1 MKYFQIE
8 HFTEILM
15 KIPRTKNTYLS
26 LYLISHLLFLLYSF
40 IFGIWYFMLSLLIGL
55 IVFNLAAELYMH
67 RTVSHRHFHFS
78 NFTNKIFCALFSMCN
93 FGSLASNCAI
103 HINHHKFSDTEK
115 DPHNFRNIGVL
126 NTILKN
132 WKKEHLPSSKL
143 VLTFLKDEN
152 VKNQHYHHMKYAI
165 VSTILFPFIP
175 VASFWLI
182 NLLFI
187 VAHLGTDK
195 ESRFMNLDLL
205 YPLMWGA
212 EKHRDHH
219 LDISKK
225 KMHNLDLIYYTGRV
239 LDTSV

>member
-1 MKYFQIE
+1 MKNNKDMRYNFLFIV
-8 HFTEILM
+8 FIIL
-15 KIPRTKNTYLS
+15 
-26 LYLISHLLFLLYSF
+26 
-40 IFGIWYFMLSLLIGL
+40 IFGCID
-55 IVFNLAAELYMH
+55 
-67 RTVSHRHFHFS
+67 RK
-78 NFTNKIFCALFSMCN
+78 NK
-93 FGSLASNCAI
+93 
-103 HINHHKFSDTEK
+103 
-115 DPHNFRNIGVL
+115 R
-126 NTILKN
+126 
-132 WKKEHLPSSKL
+132 
-143 VLTFLKDEN
+143 DEN

-225 KMHNLDLIYYTGRV
+225 KMHNLDLIYYTGRL